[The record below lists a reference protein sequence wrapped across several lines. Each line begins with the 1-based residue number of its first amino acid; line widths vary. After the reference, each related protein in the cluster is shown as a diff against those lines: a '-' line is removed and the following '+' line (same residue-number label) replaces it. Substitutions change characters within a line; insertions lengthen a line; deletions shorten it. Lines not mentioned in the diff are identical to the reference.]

1 MKLLES
7 TVNKISKDRNDES
20 VPRLEITE
28 VLLVHFNFVNNNYW
42 QD

>member
-7 TVNKISKDRNDES
+7 TVNKISKDRNDEI

-28 VLLVHFNFVNNNYW
+28 VLLVHFNFVNNNY
-42 QD
+42 

>member
-28 VLLVHFNFVNNNYW
+28 VLLVHFNFVNNNY
-42 QD
+42 

>member
-1 MKLLES
+1 MMKLLES

-28 VLLVHFNFVNNNYW
+28 VLLVHFNFVNNNY
-42 QD
+42 

>member
-28 VLLVHFNFVNNNYW
+28 ALLVHFNFVNNNY
-42 QD
+42 